1 MCAKRLRSGWV
12 REDDSGGVLGEVGA
26 GVAGRGQSQ
35 EEPVAQAVSRT
46 LSTFLLGSRAS
57 PWHAQMGL
65 VLW

>member
-1 MCAKRLRSGWV
+1 MTQEECWEKL
-12 REDDSGGVLGEVGA
+12 GA